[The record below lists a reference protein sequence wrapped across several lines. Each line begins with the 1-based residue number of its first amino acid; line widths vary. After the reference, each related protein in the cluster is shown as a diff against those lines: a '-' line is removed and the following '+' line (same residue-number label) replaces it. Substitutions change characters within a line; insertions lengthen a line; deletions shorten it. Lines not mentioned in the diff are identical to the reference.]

1 MTQSGGVNVHSAVAE
16 DRLEVLQVYRLLQC
30 VREGDTPAIEK
41 MVRLGVPNLI
51 NLTEPSEGN
60 AAMHLASVANDTDM
74 VRFLLSQGA
83 HPNIQDKKGRT
94 PVILAAQLGHDNMV
108 ALLAKNHANMDVV
121 DTEGKGT
128 LFYCIS
134 PTKRHMRCLQVA
146 LNSKAN
152 VNNVSTAGTP
162 VFLLACERA
171 HDCENMCISILE
183 RGADPNATNEASGR
197 SALMEAARAGA
208 VDLVRA
214 ILQKG
219 GNPNAVDKKRIHT
232 AHLAAE
238 GGFFEVIVV
247 LSAYSADLSVTAM
260 DGNTPLHLAAAGGF
274 TECCRFLAQ
283 RGCNAKLKNTEGF
296 IPSQIAKN
304 NNQKPAMKELKKAE
318 RLEVKFSK
326 PGAVNPNELW
336 ALTLHD
342 WSCEHEASLRTA
354 MEIAEEA
361 VGPMETVTRETFVA
375 VLQDHR
381 APVDDENLQKVIL
394 EHDKKREGLI
404 NVTDFFKGVRYL
416 QKAFTLP
423 SYEPKKKKAGKGG
436 KGKKKGKF
444 VLPMPICIVPPE
456 LIFRREDG
464 GPPNFM
470 VESYQQFTDTKR
482 FDRDHPPGHPIEDDS
497 AWYVDE
503 PEKIYI
509 NINYCVKTG
518 DLESLSLAFSQGVPV
533 DVKDCYYKTPLM
545 TACGSGNYEVAKFLI
560 SLGADV
566 TACDQFSWTPLHH
579 ASHAG
584 QVDIVD
590 LLVHSGSVVDAVAM
604 NGATPLMRAIES
616 CRPCCVDYLIK
627 AGAKVQAENKK
638 EQNCLDIARAYGDIR
653 ITDLVQA
660 KFDSLPKSKEGKGK
674 GGGKPVAKL
683 ASLAAP
689 KSDSVSATS
698 SETTV
703 RKVSL
708 KDNIIFLNTQITSG
722 ATNRLDISF
731 VPKTVW
737 GKQLTSSQLIERKEE
752 RRDRLSYEVDF
763 EDFMM
768 PFNQNIRQKAQELGG
783 LNN

>member
-1 MTQSGGVNVHSAVAE
+1 MKQHVPGVSVLFRTATMTQSGGVNVRSAVAE

-30 VREGDTPAIEK
+30 VREGDTPPIEK

-51 NLTEPSEGN
+51 NLTEPNEGN

-83 HPNIQDKKGRT
+83 HPNVQDKKGRT

-162 VFLLACERA
+162 IFLMACERA

-208 VDLVRA
+208 VELVRA

-219 GNPNAVDKKRIHT
+219 GNPNAVDKKRMHA

-247 LSAYSADLSVTAM
+247 LSAYSADLS
-260 DGNTPLHLAAAGGF
+260 
-274 TECCRFLAQ
+274 
-283 RGCNAKLKNTEGF
+283 CNAKLKNIEGL
-296 IPSQIAKN
+296 IPSQMAKN

-361 VGPMETVTRETFVA
+361 VGPVETVTRETFVA

-416 QKAFTLP
+416 QKTFTLP
-423 SYEPKKKKAGKGG
+423 SYEPKKKKAGKGER
-436 KGKKKGKF
+436 GKKKGKF

-456 LIFRREDG
+456 LICRRQDG
-464 GPPNFM
+464 GPPHFM

-518 DLESLSLAFSQGVPV
+518 DLESLSLAFSV
-533 DVKDCYYKTPLM
+533 
-545 TACGSGNYEVAKFLI
+545 LI
-560 SLGADV
+560 RYSADV
-566 TACDQFSWTPLHH
+566 NTCDQFSWTPLHH

-627 AGAKVQAENKK
+627 AGARVQAENKK
-638 EQNCLDIARAYGDIR
+638 AYGDIR
-653 ITDLVQA
+653 IRDLVQD

-674 GGGKPVAKL
+674 GGAKPKPANQ
-683 ASLAAP
+683 AAP
-689 KSDSVSATS
+689 
-698 SETTV
+698 
-703 RKVSL
+703 

-722 ATNRLDISF
+722 ATNLLDISF
-731 VPKTVW
+731 VPKT
-737 GKQLTSSQLIERKEE
+737 
-752 RRDRLSYEVDF
+752 
-763 EDFMM
+763 
-768 PFNQNIRQKAQELGG
+768 
-783 LNN
+783 